1 MFKLKTVGFFLLIIA
16 GVLFLFKGLSNLM
29 EKKLEFFT
37 IEEIYGL
44 DWIEKIPWE
53 FAQSWATT
61 ISTNQLSITLAII
74 GTVFFLIGT
83 YRE

>member
-16 GVLFLFKGLSNLM
+16 GVLFLLKGLSSLM
-29 EKKLEFFT
+29 EKELDFLT
-37 IEEIYGL
+37 IEDLFGL
-44 DWIEKIPWE
+44 DWIVKIPWE